1 MSDAAAPQKNT
12 APASDKTFV
21 KAFIPGLILGLVV
34 GGLGGA
40 FLIPFLSDDVPTMPK
55 SVPPAPGTNPAAR
68 DRDARPADPVVPK
81 PGDKVEPKL
90 PATTPATIP
99 PAPK

>member
-1 MSDAAAPQKNT
+1 MSDAAAPQKNSG
-12 APASDKTFV
+12 PATDKSFV

-40 FLIPFLSDDVPTMPK
+40 FLIPFLSDDVPNMPK
-55 SVPPAPGTNPAAR
+55 SIPAAPSTR
-68 DRDARPADPVVPK
+68 DRDARPVETVVPK
-81 PGDKVEPKL
+81 LGDKVEPKA
-90 PATTPATIP
+90 PATSPATPTTPA